1 MPLDQAIPV
10 NDVKDLQP
18 LIDRLSKARVVMLG
32 ESTHGTHEFY
42 EWRRMISEWLVVKHG
57 FRIIAVEGDW
67 PPCQQLNRFVRS
79 PLRGEVKDALL
90 GFKRWPTWMWA
101 NSEVIRLAEWMQSH
115 NSRLPE
121 TRMVGFHGLDVY
133 SLFESIDEVLG
144 RLEDLNPFLARRARK
159 HYSCFD
165 PAGRNEKSYARGLL
179 RGLPGCEDEVVE
191 ILQELLQV
199 RLDSRGSEA
208 PGRERFDVFDLQQN
222 GRVIRNAESYYRAL
236 VHADEMSWNVRDR
249 HMLET
254 LEHLLEVYGDRSKA
268 IIWAHNTHVG
278 DYRAT
283 DMARAGLVN
292 LGGLARE
299 KLGSDQVAL
308 VGFGTY
314 EGSVVAAHAW
324 DGPSQVFPVPPAQE
338 GSVEALMHA
347 AALGKGVS
355 RLVWML
361 DPGGE
366 DGFWSVI
373 RGQRAI
379 GVVYDPE
386 HELRTHYVPTSLS
399 RRYDAFFFCDRTRA
413 LEPRVQDFEPR
424 QMPETWPTGA

>member
-18 LIDRLSKARVVMLG
+18 LIDRISKARVVMLG

-67 PPCQQLNRFVRS
+67 PPCQHLNRFVRS
-79 PLRGEVKDALL
+79 PVRGDAKGALRE
-90 GFKRWPTWMWA
+90 FKRWPTWIWA

-133 SLFESIDEVLG
+133 SLFESIDVVLS

-159 HYSCFD
+159 QYACFD
-165 PAGRNEKSYARGLL
+165 SAGRNEKTYARGLL
-179 RGLPGCEDEVVE
+179 RGLPGCEHEVVE
-191 ILQELLQV
+191 MLQELLQV
-199 RLDSRGSEA
+199 RLDSKRSEA
-208 PGRERFDVFDLQQN
+208 PGCERFDVFDLQQN
-222 GRVIRNAESYYRAL
+222 GRVIRNAENYYRAL
-236 VHADEMSWNVRDR
+236 VNADELSWNVRDR

-254 LEHLLEVYGDRSKA
+254 LEHLLEAYGDRSKA
-268 IIWAHNTHVG
+268 IVWAHNTHIG

-283 DMARAGLVN
+283 GMARTGWVN

-299 KLGSDQVAL
+299 KLGPDQVAL

-324 DGPSQVFPVPPAQE
+324 DGPTQVFPVPPAQE

-347 AALGKGVS
+347 AAKGTGAS
-355 RLVWML
+355 RLVWIF
-361 DPGGE
+361 DPHAAE
-366 DGFWSVI
+366 GFWSVI

-386 HELRTHYVPTSLS
+386 HELRTNSIPTSLS
-399 RRYDAFFFCDRTRA
+399 RRYDAFFFYDRTRA
-413 LEPRVQDFEPR
+413 LEPLVQDFEPR